1 MNVSNSAHAQ
11 DTTGHMERE
20 RFPFGRNW
28 ANFLELLDE
37 SRICEAERSLS
48 EMLGRDRIDGMTFLD
63 AGSGSGLFSLAAVRM
78 GARRVHSFDFD
89 PDSVGCTQALR
100 RRYFPAAE
108 HWTIERGSVLD
119 RAYLERLGHW
129 DIVYSWGVLHHTGEM
144 WTALDSVSRSVAPS
158 GRLFIAIYND
168 QGPRSRAWTMVKRLY
183 NRSRLG
189 KGALLAVLVPYNVGR
204 GLAVDMLRRKNPLA
218 RYREYQRMRGMSML
232 HDWKDWF
239 GGYPF
244 EVAKPE
250 AIFDF
255 YRARGFSLT
264 RLRTCGGGHGCN
276 EFVFTLGSPDVEAS
290 HQAGS

>member
-1 MNVSNSAHAQ
+1 MNPSNITHAQ
-11 DTTGHMERE
+11 DTTRRMERE
-20 RFPFGRNW
+20 RFAFGRNW
-28 ANFLELLDE
+28 ASFLEVLDE
-37 SRICEAERSLS
+37 SRIGEAERSLS
-48 EMLGRDRIDGMTFLD
+48 EMLGRDRIVGATFLD
-63 AGSGSGLFSLAAVRM
+63 AGSGSGLFSLAAVRL

-89 PDSVGCTQALR
+89 PESVGCTQELR

-119 RAYLERLGHW
+119 RAYLERLGPW

-144 WTALDSVSRSVAPS
+144 WKALDLITRPVAPS
-158 GRLFIAIYND
+158 GHLFIAIYND
-168 QGPRSRAWTMVKRLY
+168 QGPRSRVWTTVKRLY

-204 GLAVDMLRRKNPLA
+204 GLAVDMIRRRNPLA
-218 RYREYQRMRGMSML
+218 RYREYQRMRGMSMM

-250 AIFDF
+250 AIFDSF
-255 YRARGFSLT
+255 FARGFSLT
-264 RLRTCGGGHGCN
+264 KLRTCGGDHGCN
-276 EFVFTLGSPDVEAS
+276 EFVFTRGSLAGEAS
-290 HQAGS
+290 RQAGS